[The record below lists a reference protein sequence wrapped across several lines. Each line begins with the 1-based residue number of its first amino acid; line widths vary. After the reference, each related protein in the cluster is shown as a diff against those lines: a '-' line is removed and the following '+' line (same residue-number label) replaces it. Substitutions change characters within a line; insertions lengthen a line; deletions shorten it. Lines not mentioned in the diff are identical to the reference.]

1 MLNIS
6 LVNIVCTII
15 NLLILYVVFK
25 KFLFGRVDEI
35 LKKRQEEAD
44 EANAAADKAIE
55 EARATKTEYE
65 RKISLADEEKET
77 ILADIKKQGFDE
89 YEKIVLDARK
99 RGEQIITQARHN
111 AQEEAKK
118 ARQECASEIKDMVI
132 DAASKIAGSK
142 HSAEDDAQLYDKFI
156 DKAGAISNE

>member
-15 NLLILYVVFK
+15 NLLILYFVFK
-25 KFLFGRVDEI
+25 KFLFERVDEI

-44 EANAAADKAIE
+44 TASEVADKAIA
-55 EARATKTEYE
+55 EAQAAKKEYE
-65 RKISLADEEKET
+65 KKISLADEEKET
-77 ILADIKKQGFDE
+77 ILSDIKKQGFDE
-89 YEKIVLDARK
+89 YERIVLDARK
-99 RGEQIITQARHN
+99 KGDQIITEARYN

-132 DAASKIAGSK
+132 DAATKIAASK
-142 HSAEDDAQLYDKFI
+142 HSAEEDSQLYDKFI
-156 DKAGAISNE
+156 DKAGAFSNE

>member
-25 KFLFGRVDEI
+25 KFLFGRVDKI

-44 EANAAADKAIE
+44 EANATADKAIE
-55 EARATKTEYE
+55 EARATKIEYE

-99 RGEQIITQARHN
+99 RGEIGRAPCR
-111 AQEEAKK
+111 E
-118 ARQECASEIKDMVI
+118 RV
-132 DAASKIAGSK
+132 
-142 HSAEDDAQLYDKFI
+142 
-156 DKAGAISNE
+156 